1 VLEMQTR
8 AGLVSQHEG
17 EGNEDCISEAEDGLN
32 GSVVAAEHSEKQD
45 IMHLATIKLAAGLP
59 FTTRCVLTG
68 Y

>member
-1 VLEMQTR
+1 MQPR

-45 IMHLATIKLAAGLP
+45 IMHRARTDH
-59 FTTRCVLTG
+59 
-68 Y
+68 